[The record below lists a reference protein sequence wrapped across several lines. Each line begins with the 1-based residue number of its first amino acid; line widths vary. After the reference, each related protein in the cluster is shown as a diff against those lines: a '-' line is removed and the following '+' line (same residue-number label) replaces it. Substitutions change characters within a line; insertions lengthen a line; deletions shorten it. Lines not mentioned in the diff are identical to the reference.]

1 MLESAAFEPAET
13 QLSER
18 DPEPIGPG
26 ALPPNALYRHCDA
39 ELPLFTT
46 TAELEDLDVAIEDRG

>member
-1 MLESAAFEPAET
+1 LLRFAKYVFRRDRGDARIGAFEPAET

-26 ALPPNALYRHCDA
+26 ALPPSALGCVEH
-39 ELPLFTT
+39 
-46 TAELEDLDVAIEDRG
+46 VAQFEARP